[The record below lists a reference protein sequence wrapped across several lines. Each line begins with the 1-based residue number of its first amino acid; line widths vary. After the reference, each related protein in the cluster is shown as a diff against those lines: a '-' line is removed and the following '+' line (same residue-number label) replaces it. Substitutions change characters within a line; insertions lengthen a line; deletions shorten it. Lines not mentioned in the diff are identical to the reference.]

1 MGELDEKESAPANA
15 PTTTTPTADVISVDE
30 QKETETL
37 LTANADTKSVADS
50 IGAPAAIESPK
61 SSTSTTVTIE
71 KEPEEIAV
79 TSMTSAATADGGGD
93 DEKEKEKL
101 LPAEDA
107 TVAATT
113 AASSVAAAVT
123 PEGREV
129 KPKKIPIGGIKMPGF
144 FTKSKPKTDD
154 GADGELL
161 EKSPTTATAI
171 DVEVAKD
178 ADVSKADEVAAGTEE
193 GGKSAR
199 AAGFFAA
206 LRNIRN
212 PFAKRQA
219 VKTTDDAED
228 DGEVKEIKIDGECG
242 KSFNGEQY

>member
-30 QKETETL
+30 PKETETL
-37 LTANADTKSVADS
+37 LAANTDTKSVADS
-50 IGAPAAIESPK
+50 IGAVVAAAIESPK

-79 TSMTSAATADGGGD
+79 TPTQAAAVIIASADGGD
-93 DEKEKEKL
+93 DDKEKEKL
-101 LPAEDA
+101 LPAAAA
-107 TVAATT
+107 TASAAAATT
-113 AASSVAAAVT
+113 TTNVT

-144 FTKSKPKTDD
+144 FTKNKPKAEGD

-161 EKSPTTATAI
+161 EKTPTTTAATDLEA
-171 DVEVAKD
+171 AKD
-178 ADVSKADEVAAGTEE
+178 DNAAKVDEVAVGDAEE
-193 GGKSAR
+193 SDKASR
-199 AAGFFAA
+199 PAGFFAA

-212 PFAKRQA
+212 PFAKRQP
-219 VKTTDDAED
+219 VKTSDDAEG
-228 DGEVKEIKIDGECG
+228 DGEVKEIKLDGKC
-242 KSFNGEQY
+242 FV